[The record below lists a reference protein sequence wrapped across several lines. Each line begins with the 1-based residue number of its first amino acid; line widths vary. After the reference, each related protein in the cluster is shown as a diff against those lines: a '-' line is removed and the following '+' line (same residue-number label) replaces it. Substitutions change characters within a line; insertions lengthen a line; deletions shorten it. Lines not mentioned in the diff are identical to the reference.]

1 MAKNIFRALHRSTY
15 LAIRNGQSIDQLLV
29 PVFYGTNDYR
39 DDVAHICE
47 IVGYIRNELP
57 ECSARDMTVR
67 KILPNES
74 DRIAHHTGVSVMM
87 DVKLVRENFDKFI
100 SF

>member
-1 MAKNIFRALHRSTY
+1 
-15 LAIRNGQSIDQLLV
+15 
-29 PVFYGTNDYR
+29 
-39 DDVAHICE
+39 
-47 IVGYIRNELP
+47 VGYIRNELP

>member
-1 MAKNIFRALHRSTY
+1 MKTIIRALHRATF
-15 LAIRNGQSIDQLLV
+15 LAIHNHKPVDQLLV

-57 ECSARDMTVR
+57 ECSARDMTVH
-67 KILPNES
+67 KVLPSES
-74 DRIAHHTGVSVMM
+74 DKIAYHTGVIVMM
-87 DVKLVRENFDKFI
+87 DVRLVRENFDKFT
-100 SF
+100 SY